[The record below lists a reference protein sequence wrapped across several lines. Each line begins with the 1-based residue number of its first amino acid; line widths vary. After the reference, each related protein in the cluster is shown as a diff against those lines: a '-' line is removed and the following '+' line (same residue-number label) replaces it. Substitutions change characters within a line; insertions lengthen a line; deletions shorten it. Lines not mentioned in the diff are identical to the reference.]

1 MRQAHGGRKTS
12 LNRGR
17 FARLPT
23 KMRDPEATTP
33 VFVAISELVTRRHAA
48 FVHRSNDRSSTAA
61 AVEVCVPSR
70 ERSG

>member
-1 MRQAHGGRKTS
+1 
-12 LNRGR
+12 
-17 FARLPT
+17 
-23 KMRDPEATTP
+23 MRDPEATTP